1 MNARIKM
8 SEPIKYDIVWLRSA
22 TLADLK
28 AAMVDPVARVQVN
41 ELLRT
46 REAAYI
52 AQDMLQDPDYV
63 PVSKRAPEGAE
74 AAAIAADTAQADAQA
89 AADAAAA
96 AAEAAA
102 AIAAPLSPPPAPAP
116 PSYEAEDI
124 EAREAGIGVTRD
136 AQGRVV
142 KLVQNYQVTD
152 EATGV
157 PIGRPTHL
165 EAKSWPEMVSKQKMA
180 HLNAVRFA
188 DRTKR
193 NQNKSREL
201 IAQTEVAQQS
211 AAKAQQEADEATQAI
226 TKEKDPVKIVEAV
239 KKTSRAERE
248 QQIADQ
254 AAVEHGKV
262 IGRIWMADHTD
273 DFLPCDANSNAIG
286 NWLKENNLV
295 LSYENL
301 DKALEATRQRLAPV
315 VPATQPAIETPAP
328 LAPNPP
334 APAPAAPAAVPPS
347 IPAPVAPA
355 AVPVPPAAAPPV
367 PPASAPAPVPTPVV
381 APIPVAP
388 ARRPGVNGSLV
399 PGASSAARPT
409 AVALPQETVRAE
421 LLKVIN
427 SLSPAE
433 YRKRLTTSK
442 EFRDQH
448 TAAGIPVLSPN
459 QYERVYKP

>member
-1 MNARIKM
+1 M
-8 SEPIKYDIVWLRSA
+8 RSA

-28 AAMVDPVARVQVN
+28 AAMVDPVAKAQVN

-46 REAAYI
+46 KEAAYI

-63 PVSKRAPEGAE
+63 PVSKRVPEGDE

-96 AAEAAA
+96 VAEAAA
-102 AIAAPLSPPPAPAP
+102 AAAPPVPPPAPVL
-116 PSYEAEDI
+116 PSYEAEDA

-136 AQGRVV
+136 AQGRVTR
-142 KLVQNYQVTD
+142 LVQNYQVTD
-152 EATGV
+152 EATGQ

-165 EAKSWPEMVSKQKMA
+165 EAKSWPEMVSKQKTA

-188 DRTKR
+188 ERTKR
-193 NQNKSREL
+193 NQTKSRDL
-201 IAQTEVAQQS
+201 IAQTQEAQQS
-211 AAKAQQEADEATQAI
+211 AAKSRQEADEATQAI
-226 TKEKDPVKIVEAV
+226 VKEKDPAKVVEAV
-239 KKTSRAERE
+239 HKMSKADRE

-254 AAVEHGKV
+254 SAEEHGRV
-262 IGRIWMADHTD
+262 IGRIWMADHTE
-273 DFLPCDANSNAIG
+273 DFFPCEANSNIIKD
-286 NWLKENNLV
+286 WLGKNNLV
-295 LSYENL
+295 LSYDNL

-315 VPATQPAIETPAP
+315 VPATQPANEVSAP
-328 LAPNPP
+328 PAPNPP
-334 APAPAAPAAVPPS
+334 APAPAAPVAVAPP
-347 IPAPVAPA
+347 IPAPAPVA
-355 AVPVPPAAAPPV
+355 AVPVPPAAV
-367 PPASAPAPVPTPVV
+367 PSPQAAVPAPAPTP
-381 APIPVAP
+381 AAATIAAP
-388 ARRPGVNGSLV
+388 ARRVGVNGSLV

-448 TAAGIPVLSPN
+448 TAAGIPVLSPV
-459 QYERVYKP
+459 QYERTYRP